1 MEIKGQWIER
11 TLNMA
16 QPIRIKDQFDLTV
29 LFYTIRANFTNSL
42 CQCKPSFGIKTVQS
56 GFTKDMQWR
65 ISAEKVIFVP
75 DLIKYTFVGASLS
88 DANVMGGEYSNE
100 SRQAFY

>member
-1 MEIKGQWIER
+1 
-11 TLNMA
+11 
-16 QPIRIKDQFDLTV
+16 
-29 LFYTIRANFTNSL
+29 
-42 CQCKPSFGIKTVQS
+42 
-56 GFTKDMQWR
+56 MQWR

-75 DLIKYTFVGASLS
+75 DLIEYAFVGVSLS